1 VPISPQPDAASL
13 SATSDPSSFSETFD
27 VLVVGAGHAG
37 CEAAAAAARMGLRT
51 ALFTLNLD
59 LIAQMSCNPAIGG
72 VAKGHLVREVD
83 ALGGIM
89 GEVAD
94 ACGIQFRLLNT
105 SRGPAVWSPRAQCD
119 KALYRVRMREKLESI
134 PNLFIKQAEVI
145 DLVIAPPETPSSR
158 PESASFAD
166 AVERPLYSA
175 MPHEPLTPRITGVL
189 LRDGRR
195 IAAHAVIVTTGTFLN
210 GLIHCGEQQ
219 YTAGRSGEPASV
231 LLGESLK
238 KLGLRETRLKT
249 GTPPRLDGRTIDWSK
264 FEEQPGDADP
274 TPFSFRSAPQD
285 GEATWTPPLR
295 QISCHIATTT
305 TETLELIRANVHR
318 SPMFTGQ
325 IEGIGPRYCP
335 SIEDKIVRFPDK
347 TSHQFFLEPEGLNT
361 HEVYINGMSTSLP
374 MDVQQAMVRSIPGL
388 ENAEMLRPGYAI
400 EYDAIDPTELD
411 RTLRVKKFTGLYLA
425 GQINGTS
432 GYEEAACQGLMAG
445 INAALFAKQEIGNRK
460 QEGGNHTV
468 ANIDGAPHAAT
479 TSYSLLPT
487 SFTLDRT
494 EAYTGIL
501 IDDLISKGTDEP
513 YRMFTSRAEFRL
525 HLRIDNADTRL
536 TPHGRALGLIDDRAY
551 AAFEAKQSRAEALKT
566 LLETTRLTNPDIN
579 LITQEDCHPERS
591 DSRTLRTAQSK
602 DPDTLDTDTTVR
614 TISATNPG
622 APGPDSRTRAAT
634 EREGTPLT
642 RGDLFAQLLKR
653 PAITIE
659 HLLPALLPRLQTN
672 PAFAPWLAA
681 LHAVDYVT
689 TATLPAWV
697 RNELKTVETTIKFA
711 GYLAQQQRSMAR
723 LRADEA
729 RTIPLWFDYRAC
741 SGLSR
746 EMVEKLDRVRPST
759 LGQASRISGV
769 TPAACSLIQVFL
781 EIQARTAHART
792 A

>member
-1 VPISPQPDAASL
+1 MESPAQPGATRASET
-13 SATSDPSSFSETFD
+13 ADVSSFSEKFD
-27 VLVVGAGHAG
+27 VLIVGAGHAG

-119 KALYRVRMREKLESI
+119 KALYRVKMREKLESI

-145 DLVIAPPETPSSR
+145 DLIIDPSENLGAGAPHL
-158 PESASFAD
+158 ASEMWD
-166 AVERPLYSA
+166 
-175 MPHEPLTPRITGVL
+175 EPAPTPRITGVL
-189 LRDGRR
+189 LRDGRK
-195 IAAHAVIVTTGTFLN
+195 IAARAVIVTTGTFLN

-249 GTPPRLDGRTIDWSK
+249 GTPPRLDGRTIDWSR
-264 FEEQPGDADP
+264 FEPQPGDADP
-274 TPFSFRSAPQD
+274 TPFSFRSAPHS

-295 QISCHIATTT
+295 QVSCHIASTTP
-305 TETLELIRANVHR
+305 ETLALIRANVHR
-318 SPMFTGQ
+318 SPMYTGQ

-347 TSHQFFLEPEGLNT
+347 LSHQFFLEPEGLNT

-445 INAALFAKQEIGNRK
+445 INAALFAKAFTSPIQNLSSRPESALFAD
-460 QEGGNHTV
+460 V
-468 ANIDGAPHAAT
+468 AERPARVPAT
-479 TSYSLLPT
+479 TVDPLPT
-487 SFTLDRT
+487 NHYPLTTPTFTLDRT

-525 HLRIDNADTRL
+525 HLRIDNADIRL
-536 TPHGRALGLIDDRAY
+536 TPHGRRLGLIDDASW
-551 AAFEAKQSRAEALKT
+551 AAFEAKQARAAALKT
-566 LLETTRLTNPDIN
+566 LLETTRLT
-579 LITQEDCHPERS
+579 
-591 DSRTLRTAQSK
+591 
-602 DPDTLDTDTTVR
+602 DPDLAHLR
-614 TISATNPG
+614 NLAPFRISSGLQPAESESRENG
-622 APGPDSRTRAAT
+622 ASAPGRVPDAQ
-634 EREGTPLT
+634 PT
-642 RGDLFAQLLKR
+642 RGDLFSQLLKR

-659 HLLPALLPRLQTN
+659 HLLPALLPRFTA
-672 PAFAPWLAA
+672 PAFGVWLTA
-681 LHAVDYVT
+681 LTAVAYET
-689 TATLPAWV
+689 THTLPAWV
-697 RNELKTVETTIKFA
+697 RNELKTVETGIKFA
-711 GYLAQQQRSMAR
+711 GYLAQQQRSMQR
-723 LRADEA
+723 LRNDEA
-729 RTIPLWFDYRAC
+729 RSIPDWFDYRAC

-746 EMVEKLDRVRPST
+746 EMVEKLDRVRPLT

-781 EIQARTAHART
+781 EIQARGRT